1 MSTALGLGAS
11 SILLKGIEDPMS
23 RGIGASVNQSST
35 KATDT
40 SKGQALSNTNFAL
53 FTVGGGFGGAFGQ
66 GINDNTSTSST
77 PTSAAAKKAS
87 QGNLERAVK
96 SALPAENLSKQIF
109 GDKDNYVSTLVDEML
124 DAIVFKEAKEQIR
137 KGQLSLETSKLGTT
151 YATVVAYYKKLYDG
165 SLIMNQLRNKTEKNI
180 SKLINQRINDK
191 IFNWEKNLP
200 GWTRILI
207 GKSKIA
213 SQLTKAV
220 NTEIKNAIGGIFTD
234 KLISNINDGII
245 GNLKKIKSTISDT
258 INTKLKDQIA
268 SVVKLRSVVTEKIK
282 QFWEL
287 KKQYEQKI
295 FKAIESFKQKI
306 TEAIANFT
314 KKLVSSLTDSVKSLV
329 SNIGTGAAKA

>member
-1 MSTALGLGAS
+1 MSTALGLSIG
-11 SILLKGIEDPMS
+11 SILQKIEDPMS
-23 RGIGASVNQSST
+23 SGIGASVNQSST

-40 SKGQALSNTNFAL
+40 SKGQALSNTSFAL
-53 FTVGGGFGGAFGQ
+53 FTSGGGFGGAFGQ
-66 GINDNTSTSST
+66 GVNDKTSTSST
-77 PTSAAAKKAS
+77 STSAEAKKAS
-87 QGNLERAVK
+87 QSNLERAIK

-124 DAIVFKEAKEQIR
+124 DATVFKEAKEQIR

-180 SKLINQRINDK
+180 SKLINQKINDK

-268 SVVKLRSVVTEKIK
+268 NVVKLRSVVTEKIK

-295 FKAIESFKQKI
+295 SKAIESFKQKI
-306 TEAIANFT
+306 TEAITNFT